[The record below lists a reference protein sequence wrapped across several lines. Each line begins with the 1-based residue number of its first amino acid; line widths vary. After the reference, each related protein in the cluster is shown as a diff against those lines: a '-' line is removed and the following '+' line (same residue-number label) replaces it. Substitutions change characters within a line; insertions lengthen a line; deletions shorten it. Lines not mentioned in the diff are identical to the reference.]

1 MDPRDADIMLGLLVH
16 EPLASIAE
24 RLDVSVSAVSQR
36 AIRGGLYAIRE
47 AHEEL
52 REAVA

>member
-1 MDPRDADIMLGLLVH
+1 VT
-16 EPLASIAE
+16 SIAE

-36 AIRGGLYAIRE
+36 AIRGGLYAIRQ

-52 REAVA
+52 REPVG